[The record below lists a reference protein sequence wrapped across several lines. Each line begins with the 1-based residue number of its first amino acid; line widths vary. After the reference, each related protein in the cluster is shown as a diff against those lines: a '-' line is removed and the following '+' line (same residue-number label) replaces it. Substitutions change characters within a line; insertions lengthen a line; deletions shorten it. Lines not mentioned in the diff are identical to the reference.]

1 MRNLGKTQEIIS
13 FLSDAKGLLS
23 VGKFD
28 FVPRRKNMIALL
40 QQNLTIIDAKNIIM
54 GLGEGDYYKGPK
66 RDINPAYPGDI
77 WEFKTTV
84 NRKPFYVKLK
94 IVTVDGE
101 ETLKCLGFHEDDFAN
116 SGGYTDEKT
125 M

>member
-1 MRNLGKTQEIIS
+1 MKNLGKTQEIIS

-23 VGKFD
+23 ADKFD

-40 QQNLTIIDAKNIIM
+40 QQNLTIIDAKSIIM
-54 GLGEGDYYKGPK
+54 GLSEGDYYKGPK
-66 RDINPAYPGDI
+66 RDINPTYTGDI

-84 NRKPFYVKLK
+84 NKKPFYVKLK
-94 IVTVDGE
+94 IGPVNGE

-116 SGGYTDEKT
+116 SGGNTDD
-125 M
+125 